1 MPSKFKSNEV
11 SSPGLIEHIKK
22 LGSNIRACELGVCR
36 GNNLRYIL
44 DYVEEIEYVY
54 AIDPWIQYQD
64 WNGFIDQKLMDRYK
78 NETLENLLAYDDKV
92 KVLEMA
98 SSAALNIVQDNEL
111 DFIFIDGAHDYD
123 NVLYDCTNW
132 WHKVRSGGLFSG
144 HDYQLD
150 GVNRAVA
157 KFRDDMGI
165 TTPIQF
171 CHENVWFWYK

>member
-1 MPSKFKSNEV
+1 MNYKFKSNEV

-22 LGSNIRACELGVCR
+22 LGTSIKSCELGVCR

-44 DYVEEIEYVY
+44 DYVPEIEYVY
-54 AIDPWIQYQD
+54 AVEPWIPYQD
-64 WNGFIDQKLMDRYK
+64 WNGFVDQAHMDRYRA
-78 NETLENLLAYDDKV
+78 ETLENLLEYDDKV
-92 KVLEMA
+92 KLLEMT
-98 SSAALNIVQDNEL
+98 SSAALDIVQDDEL

-123 NVLYDCTNW
+123 NVLFDCTNW
-132 WHKVRSGGLFSG
+132 WLKVRTGGLFSG

-150 GVNRAVA
+150 GVNRAVTD
-157 KFRDDMGI
+157 FREKMNI